1 MGRRNLEGNVML
13 VKAQQ
18 RLDYKEWRVQSK

>member
-1 MGRRNLEGNVML
+1 MGRRSLEGNVMF

-18 RLDYKEWRVQSK
+18 RLDYKEWGVQSK